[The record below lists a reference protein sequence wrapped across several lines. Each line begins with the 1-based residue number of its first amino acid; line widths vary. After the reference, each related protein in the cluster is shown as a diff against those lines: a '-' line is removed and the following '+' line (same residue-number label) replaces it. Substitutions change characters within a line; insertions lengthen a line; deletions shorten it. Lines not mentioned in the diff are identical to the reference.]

1 MSPSRNGD
9 RITLT
14 GLRVHGHH
22 GVHEHERERGQEFV
36 VDATVWLDLGPAAAT
51 DELSATLDYAA
62 LAQRAARIVGGPPC
76 NLIET
81 VAERIAQDVLID
93 QRVRA
98 VEVTVHKPA
107 APLPLRVGDV
117 AVTAHRV
124 RDGRPRTPPRAANP
138 GGGQW

>member
-1 MSPSRNGD
+1 MRPEPNTD

-22 GVHEHERERGQEFV
+22 GVHEHERARGQEFV
-36 VDATVWLDLGPAAAT
+36 VDATVWLDLRPAAAT
-51 DELSATLDYAA
+51 DQLSDTLDYAA

-81 VAERIAQDVLID
+81 LAERIAQDVLGD

-107 APLPLRVGDV
+107 APLPLPVGDV

-124 RDGRPRTPPRAANP
+124 RDGRP
-138 GGGQW
+138 